1 MGQRHPIDEDYENEG
16 TGFFSG
22 QRLLILIPLAAIVLV
37 LLFCVI
43 KILIWNKGTRFSFD
57 GPEDPDALLSE
68 SMDYYSV
75 MSSELLAGREDKE
88 TQILFLGDDILTY
101 GSQESSISSQTAAAT
116 GATVYN
122 CGFPGSSFACRYET
136 FDEEYCTDAFSFVR
150 IAYCIKSGDFTLLEA
165 YKTEAD
171 IYDPSFDQTITQLQ
185 MIDFNQI
192 DIIFLGYGTYDYL
205 NGYKTVDGNDDK
217 ATTSMT
223 GALYRGIDVIHEAY
237 PHIRFVVMAPTFC
250 FYDEGNGT
258 LSAGD
263 IRRVGETDE
272 NLGGYVV
279 ALRAM
284 CELISVSFLDN
295 YFGIPLNMETAQE
308 YLVDDVH
315 VKDTV
320 RKMIADKVIDFV
332 EHKHKQYVQ

>member
-1 MGQRHPIDEDYENEG
+1 MGHRHPIDEDYENEN
-16 TGFFSG
+16 TGSG
-22 QRLLILIPLAAIVLV
+22 QRLLLFIPLAAIVLV
-37 LLFCVI
+37 IIFCVV

-57 GPEDPDALLSE
+57 GPEDPDALQSE
-68 SMDYYSV
+68 SMDYYSA
-75 MSSELLAGREDKE
+75 MKSELLAGRDDKE

-101 GSQESSISSQTAAAT
+101 GSKESSIPVLTASAT

-122 CGFPGSSFACRYET
+122 CAFPGSSFASRYES
-136 FDEEYCTDAFSFVR
+136 FNDQYCTDAFSFVR
-150 IAYCIKSGDFTLLEA
+150 LAYCIKSGDFTLLEA

-171 IYDPSFDQTITQLQ
+171 IYDPSFDATITQLQ

-205 NGYKTVDGNDDK
+205 NGLTTTDVNNEK
-217 ATTSMT
+217 AITAMT
-223 GALYRGIDVIHEAY
+223 GAFYTGIDVIREAY
-237 PHIRFVVMAPTFC
+237 PHIRFIVMAPTFC

-263 IRRVGETDE
+263 IRRVGDTNE

-284 CELISVSFLDN
+284 CEMIGVSFLDN
-295 YFGIPLNMETAQE
+295 YFGIPLNVETAQE
-308 YLVDDVH
+308 YLVDNVH
-315 VKDTV
+315 VNDAT

-332 EHKHKQYVQ
+332 EHRLYTQ